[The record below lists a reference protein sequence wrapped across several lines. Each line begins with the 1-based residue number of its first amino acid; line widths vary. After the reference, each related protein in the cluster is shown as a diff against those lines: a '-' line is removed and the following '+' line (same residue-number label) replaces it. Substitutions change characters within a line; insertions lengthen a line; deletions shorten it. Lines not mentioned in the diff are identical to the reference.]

1 MATLLDDINEYK
13 SSFNKKASLEKQK
26 FYAQAIKELEASGVA
41 QGLKT
46 GDHAPNFTLPDA
58 TGKIVSLSET
68 LTKGPVILTF
78 YRGGWC
84 PYCNLELRAYQRAL
98 PEIREA
104 GAKLIAVSPQTP
116 DASLTTKEKD
126 ELEFTVLSDVGG
138 KVAHHYDLVFKLQDY
153 LIDLYKQSGLDVP
166 AHNGNDTWE
175 LPKPATFVI
184 DQHGTIVFA
193 HVDSDYR
200 NRTEPSEVIKIV
212 KGL

>member
-1 MATLLDDINEYK
+1 M
-13 SSFNKKASLEKQK
+13 
-26 FYAQAIKELEASGVA
+26 EASGVA

-68 LTKGPVILTF
+68 LTKSPVILTF

-200 NRTEPSEVIKIV
+200 NRTEPSQVIKIV

>member
-26 FYAQAIKELEASGVA
+26 LYAQAIKELEASGVA

-200 NRTEPSEVIKIV
+200 NRTEPSQVIKIV

>member
-153 LIDLYKQSGLDVP
+153 LIDFYKQSGLDVP

>member
-1 MATLLDDINEYK
+1 MATLVDDINEYK

-26 FYAQAIKELEASGVA
+26 LYAQAIKELEASGVA

-68 LTKGPVILTF
+68 LTKSPVILTF

-116 DASLTTKEKD
+116 DASLTTKKKD

-166 AHNGNDTWE
+166 AHNGNNTWE

>member
-26 FYAQAIKELEASGVA
+26 LYAQAIKELEASGVA

-68 LTKGPVILTF
+68 LTKSPVILTF

-126 ELEFTVLSDVGG
+126 ELKFTVLSDVGG

>member
-26 FYAQAIKELEASGVA
+26 LYAQAIKELEASGVA

>member
-1 MATLLDDINEYK
+1 MATLLDAINEYK
-13 SSFNKKASLEKQK
+13 SAFKKKASLEKQK
-26 FYAQAIKELEASGVA
+26 LFAQAIKELEESGVA

-68 LTKGPVILTF
+68 LTKGPAILTF

-126 ELEFTVLSDVGG
+126 ELDFTVLSDVGG
-138 KVAHHYDLVFKLQDY
+138 KVAQHYELVFKLQDY

-166 AHNGNDTWE
+166 EHNGNDTWE